1 MDGSP
6 RKFLNSEKINNLGF
20 KPEVSLKA
28 GLIKTYQDYIKG
40 NANFKKIFN
49 LLTSYEKKNALL
61 LIIMII
67 ITALLDMIGVV
78 SILPFMAV
86 LSNPSLIETNI
97 FLNKMFQTSLKIGV
111 ENNQQFLFALGVIS
125 FLMLVTS
132 LVFKALANYIQIRF
146 VQMLQ

>member
-1 MDGSP
+1 M
-6 RKFLNSEKINNLGF
+6 
-20 KPEVSLKA
+20 
-28 GLIKTYQDYIKG
+28 Q
-40 NANFKKIFN
+40 NFKKIFN

-97 FLNKMFQTSLKIGV
+97 FLIRC
-111 ENNQQFLFALGVIS
+111 
-125 FLMLVTS
+125 
-132 LVFKALANYIQIRF
+132 FKPHSKLS
-146 VQMLQ
+146 